1 MKDGLFEKII
11 AKMIGG
17 IAEGVFDLTTNDTF
31 GVGFKEY
38 DELIFGNTENEIS
51 PFTEAQWNKTM
62 QWYKLMTL
70 ISGIPMLIAVVVLA
84 YKIIVGGFSV
94 DKRQEAKDN
103 ILRLFFG
110 AVSIAVAPLFV
121 KFLLYLNNNLVKI
134 LVIQANGSID
144 SILGN
149 SLLSNIRTGNAILTS
164 LVIAMFAYLFIKLN
178 IKFIIRQFTI
188 IIFTIF
194 TPII

>member
-1 MKDGLFEKII
+1 
-11 AKMIGG
+11 
-17 IAEGVFDLTTNDTF
+17 
-31 GVGFKEY
+31 
-38 DELIFGNTENEIS
+38 
-51 PFTEAQWNKTM
+51 
-62 QWYKLMTL
+62 
-70 ISGIPMLIAVVVLA
+70 MLIAVVVLA